1 MLSISF
7 NPYTWDGTKE
17 RVGSDVLTLQLK
29 SDKRELI
36 KVSNLSEDVVIV
48 IPLKPEKKLAKKE
61 NYFTRNDNLLFYEI
75 EVRFETPG

>member
-29 SDKRELI
+29 NNKSELI
-36 KVSNLSEDVVIV
+36 KVSNLSEDIVIF
-48 IPLKPEKKLAKKE
+48 IPLKPDKDLTKFIEKEKGLTIWQGMAI
-61 NYFTRNDNLLFYEI
+61 YILTR
-75 EVRFETPG
+75 